1 MSVARGGSLELAL
14 DCELTC
20 GGCADQVILL
30 PLMYLT
36 GQTSAA
42 LSCCGSGLFC
52 FVLFSCRLHVSVLS
66 GWREVPSE
74 QGPV

>member
-52 FVLFSCRLHVSVLS
+52 FEAVKVLHKFYFSRVCLLYMPTHCV
-66 GWREVPSE
+66 
-74 QGPV
+74 